1 MLSNKPVVVF
11 EGIEC
16 SGKSL
21 HVKNIFKFLKKKKIP
36 YIYLREPGG
45 SKNSEI
51 IRKLILNKKSNFNQ
65 NTDLFLY
72 SASRSENIQK
82 LKKFHKKKIILIDR
96 FIDSTIAYQH
106 FGLGVDLNLIKKI
119 NSVIL
124 NNFKIDFTFLN
135 IVNNKNMLTRL
146 RKRNK
151 LNRYDKFSS
160 KFYEK
165 VQKGYLKIVKS
176 KKNKHLIVDSNLELK
191 KNKEIIIRKINDLI
205 R

>member
-1 MLSNKPVVVF
+1 MSNKPVIVF

-21 HVKNIFKFLKKKKIP
+21 HIKNVCNFFKKKKIP

-51 IRKLILNKKSNFNQ
+51 IRKLILNKKLNFNR

-96 FIDSTIAYQH
+96 FTDSTIAYQH
-106 FGLGVDLNLIKKI
+106 FGFGVDLNLIKKI
-119 NSVIL
+119 HSVIL

-146 RKRNK
+146 RKRDK

-160 KFYEK
+160 RFYEK
-165 VQKGYLKIVKS
+165 VQKGFLKIVRK

-205 R
+205 K

>member
-1 MLSNKPVVVF
+1 MSNKPVIVF

-21 HVKNIFKFLKKKKIP
+21 HINNVCKFLKKKKIP

-51 IRKLILNKKSNFNQ
+51 IRKLILNKKSNFNR

-119 NSVIL
+119 HSVIL

-135 IVNNKNMLTRL
+135 IVNNKNMLSRL

-165 VQKGYLKIVKS
+165 VQKGYLKIVRN
-176 KKNKHLIVDSNLELK
+176 KKNKYLIVDSNLELK

-205 R
+205 K

>member
-1 MLSNKPVVVF
+1 MSNKPVIVF

-21 HVKNIFKFLKKKKIP
+21 HIKNVCNFLKKKKIP

-45 SKNSEI
+45 CKNSEI
-51 IRKLILNKKSNFNQ
+51 IRKLILNKKLNFNR

-96 FIDSTIAYQH
+96 FTDSTIAYQH
-106 FGLGVDLNLIKKI
+106 FGFGVDLNLIKKI
-119 NSVIL
+119 HSVIL

-165 VQKGYLKIVKS
+165 VQKGFLKIVKK

>member
-1 MLSNKPVVVF
+1 MSNKPVIVF

-21 HVKNIFKFLKKKKIP
+21 HIKNVCNFFKKKKIP

-51 IRKLILNKKSNFNQ
+51 IRKLILNKKLNFNR

-96 FIDSTIAYQH
+96 FTDSTIAYQH
-106 FGLGVDLNLIKKI
+106 FGFGVDLNLIKKI
-119 NSVIL
+119 HSVIL

-135 IVNNKNMLTRL
+135 IVNNKNMLARL

-165 VQKGYLKIVKS
+165 VQKGYLKIVRN

-191 KNKEIIIRKINDLI
+191 KNKDIIIRKINDLI
-205 R
+205 K

>member
-1 MLSNKPVVVF
+1 MSNKPVIVF

-21 HVKNIFKFLKKKKIP
+21 HINNVCKFFKKKKIP

-51 IRKLILNKKSNFNQ
+51 IRKLILNKKSNFNR

-72 SASRSENIQK
+72 SASRSENIHK

-119 NSVIL
+119 HSVIL
-124 NNFKIDFTFLN
+124 NDFKIDFTFLN
-135 IVNNKNMLTRL
+135 IVNNKNMLLRL

-160 KFYEK
+160 KFYER
-165 VQKGYLKIVKS
+165 VQKGYLKIVRK

-205 R
+205 K

>member
-1 MLSNKPVVVF
+1 MSNKPVIVF

-21 HVKNIFKFLKKKKIP
+21 HINNVCKFLKKKKIP

-51 IRKLILNKKSNFNQ
+51 IRKLILNKKLNFNR

-96 FIDSTIAYQH
+96 FIDSTVAYQH
-106 FGLGVDLNLIKKI
+106 FGFCVDLNLINKI
-119 NSVIL
+119 HSVIL
-124 NNFKIDFTFLN
+124 NDFKIDFTFLN
-135 IVNNKNMLTRL
+135 IVNNKNMLSRL

-165 VQKGYLKIVKS
+165 VQKGFLKIIRN

-205 R
+205 K

>member
-1 MLSNKPVVVF
+1 MSNKPVIVF

-21 HVKNIFKFLKKKKIP
+21 HINNVCKFLKRKRIP

-51 IRKLILNKKSNFNQ
+51 IRKLILNKKSNFNR

-96 FIDSTIAYQH
+96 FTDSTIAYQH
-106 FGLGVDLNLIKKI
+106 FGLGVDLNLINKI
-119 NSVIL
+119 HSVIL
-124 NNFKIDFTFLN
+124 NDFKIDFTFLN
-135 IVNNKNMLTRL
+135 IVNNKNMLSRL

-165 VQKGYLKIVKS
+165 VQKGYLKIVKN

-205 R
+205 K